1 MEKEKKT
8 KKEFHTYKKLSLL
21 AIMLIL
27 GGILALALALIISSS
42 IGTDVTSAFI
52 TGGIIFVACIFVSLL
67 VFKKRKYF
75 CPRCGSRYM
84 ETGNYRGT
92 GDMEVSSGQYST
104 SVYEWLHVEYECPVC
119 KTSKIIVE
127 RHKIGKY

>member
-1 MEKEKKT
+1 
-8 KKEFHTYKKLSLL
+8 
-21 AIMLIL
+21 MLIL

-42 IGTDVTSAFI
+42 TGGDVTGAFI

-67 VFKKRKYF
+67 VFKKRKYY
-75 CPRCGSRYM
+75 CPMCGSRYM

-127 RHKIGKY
+127 RHKIGRY

>member
-1 MEKEKKT
+1 MDKQ
-8 KKEFHTYKKLSLL
+8 KKEFHTYKKMTLLGSIILL
-21 AIMLIL
+21 AGIAIFFIMLLIGQFT
-27 GGILALALALIISSS
+27 GGDFMGIAIAGAIILAIS
-42 IGTDVTSAFI
+42 V
-52 TGGIIFVACIFVSLL
+52 VAAYF

-104 SVYEWLHVEYECPVC
+104 SVYEWLHVEYECPIC

-127 RHKIGKY
+127 RHKVGRY